1 MALWNSH
8 NIAPNWG
15 VPNGYHMID
24 DVTEVNGSPLHTLR
38 CIKEG
43 TSSGT
48 CAGIFVASLT
58 LFVCVNKEI
67 NHDDHE

>member
-1 MALWNSH
+1 
-8 NIAPNWG
+8 
-15 VPNGYHMID
+15 MID

-58 LFVCVNKEI
+58 LFVCVTKEI